1 MIDIAERL
9 EDGLLRSALRG
20 IRPADEEA
28 AARCRARWNCIAKPL
43 YGLGVLEDLV
53 VRIAAAQGT
62 DQVDISRKGLV
73 VFCADNGP
81 DWTGSDSHRGGKFHR
96 REILYRD
103 HV

>member
-73 VFCADNGP
+73 VFCADNGVV
-81 DWTGSDSHRGGKFHR
+81 DEGVSQTGQ
-96 REILYRD
+96 EVTAI
-103 HV
+103 VPC

>member
-43 YGLGVLEDLV
+43 YGLGVLEELV
-53 VRIAAAQGT
+53 VRIAAAHWSFSART
-62 DQVDISRKGLV
+62 TVLSTRV
-73 VFCADNGP
+73 
-81 DWTGSDSHRGGKFHR
+81 
-96 REILYRD
+96 
-103 HV
+103 